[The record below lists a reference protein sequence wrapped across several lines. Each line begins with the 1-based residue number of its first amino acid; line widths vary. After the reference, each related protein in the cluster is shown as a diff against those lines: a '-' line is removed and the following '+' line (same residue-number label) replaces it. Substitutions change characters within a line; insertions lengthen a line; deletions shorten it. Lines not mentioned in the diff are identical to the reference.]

1 LANGKSIPVLP
12 ISEKLF
18 LNLEGLND
26 ARTPL
31 GARRVSAHRGWAG
44 EKSGFFSILIKFVR
58 RKDRVMWKFIAA
70 LALIAASFGLGFYF
84 GQRPVGTLQQ
94 TASDLQHSFKDT
106 SRNIFDTTMGIE
118 KDLRRRQ
125 GLIDTKSRVVQAK
138 SDLFDKN
145 FGEAAKQLG
154 EAAEALE
161 NVTKGAKQDEPI
173 LALRALTG
181 TLREVK
187 LELSMGKPVSMKKLD
202 EIQREV
208 DRQLN
213 K

>member
-1 LANGKSIPVLP
+1 
-12 ISEKLF
+12 
-18 LNLEGLND
+18 
-26 ARTPL
+26 
-31 GARRVSAHRGWAG
+31 
-44 EKSGFFSILIKFVR
+44 
-58 RKDRVMWKFIAA
+58 MWKLVAA
-70 LALIAASFGLGFYF
+70 LALAAMSFGLGFYY

-94 TASDLQHSFKDT
+94 TVSDLQHSLKDT

-138 SDLFDKN
+138 SELFDKN

-154 EAAEALE
+154 EAAETLDNA
-161 NVTKGAKQDEPI
+161 TKGAKEDESI
-173 LALRALTG
+173 LAVRALTG
-181 TLREVK
+181 TLREVR